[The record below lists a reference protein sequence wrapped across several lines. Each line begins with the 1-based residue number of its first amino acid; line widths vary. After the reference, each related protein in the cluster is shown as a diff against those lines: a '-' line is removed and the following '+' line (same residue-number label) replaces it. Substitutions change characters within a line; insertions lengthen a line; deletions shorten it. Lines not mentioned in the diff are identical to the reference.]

1 MRFARLTV
9 AAAALAVATAT
20 LTPAVSGAAGP
31 AAPTAQ
37 YRVTLKAST
46 KVAVAKEDKVTLT
59 GAVYPT
65 PPEGSQVL
73 VQVQYEKTNAWVK
86 AGTAQVKKDGTYR
99 FVDKPKTTR
108 DRIYRVVKHG
118 DKVAKQDKSRERAL
132 HVIGWSWLT
141 DLIPSATENVF
152 KAATMPINGDDYAHT
167 LYVDRAFTTGFT
179 EFTLGRDCTSLEAT
193 YGLSDRTETGGRAAI
208 SRHLRRRRRLQP
220 HLRPRPVRARH
231 DGRHRRL
238 PDPARLRPGRGHP
251 ADRALGRRRPGPLRL
266 TL

>member
-20 LTPAVSGAAGP
+20 LTPAVSGATGP
-31 AAPTAQ
+31 GAPTAQ

-46 KVAVAKEDKVTLT
+46 KVAVAKEDKVALT

-86 AGTAQVKKDGTYR
+86 AGTAKVKGDGTYR

-108 DRIYRVVKHG
+108 DRVYRVVKHA
-118 DKVAKQDKSRERAL
+118 DKLAKQDKSRERAL

-208 SRHLRRRRRLQP
+208 SVSSDGVGVYSRTFDLGQSELVTTDVTGVYRIRLDFAQVAGTP
-220 HLRPRPVRARH
+220 PTEPSAGA
-231 DGRHRRL
+231 GRVL
-238 PDPARLRPGRGHP
+238 CD
-251 ADRALGRRRPGPLRL
+251 
-266 TL
+266 